1 MKSEKFKKKKT
12 TTMVPPKAQPIFLKD
27 YICVVVVYF

>member
-1 MKSEKFKKKKT
+1 MKSEKFKKKT